1 MKFNLTKTLAF
12 LFFIFFFG
20 EINAQTPFQIQGVV
34 LNSQT
39 KESLSNVNISKK
51 VESSEGSTT
60 NDDGFFQIEIS
71 KLPTTLSFS
80 FVGFEAKILE
90 IENTEM
96 REFIIELQPIASALP
111 EVSVSAKRKVDTVFF
126 EPFSVVD
133 YIFFENKILLLAHR
147 NSIEKY
153 SLIALDEKTNESIA
167 QISLKNY
174 FPKGLLQHCSGEVF
188 LVTEK
193 NVREI
198 VIDSNGIFFP
208 KKIFIG
214 DFYLIDHPCVL
225 ANENFLYFEQYFYQ
239 GQALRYNAFA
249 RELNAQQ
256 KSGEAPIPTDSLEK
270 YEFPL
275 IQNEN
280 EIFRLIEE
288 LGLRKPW
295 SGDLWEANLD
305 EKILALQESDYFL
318 KGIMKIFYPKL
329 NAPIFQKGKD
339 LVVFNHFESELQFFS
354 EKGDSLRSVPIAYHK
369 TRKWKKQILF
379 DNIQGRAFTTFNT
392 RWGEKVQEID
402 LEKGTLKTAD
412 QIDFAYIEKPKV
424 RNGYLY
430 FLYKNAWAGE
440 RKLILHRMKLD

>member
-1 MKFNLTKTLAF
+1 MNFNKTKLLIL

-20 EINAQTPFQIQGVV
+20 RMQAQMPFQIQGVV

-39 KESLSNVNISKK
+39 KEPLSNVNISN
-51 VESSEGSTT
+51 ENSQGNTT
-60 NDDGFFQIEIS
+60 NREGFFQLEIS
-71 KLPTTLSFS
+71 SLPTILSFS
-80 FVGFEAKILE
+80 FIGFESEILE
-90 IENTEM
+90 IKNAET
-96 REFIIELQPIASALP
+96 REYIIELQPTASALP

-126 EPFSVVD
+126 EPYSVVD
-133 YIFFENKILLLAHR
+133 YVFFENKILLLAHR
-147 NSIEKY
+147 NSIEKF
-153 SLIALDEKTNESIA
+153 SLIALDEETNEPIA

-174 FPKGLLQHCSGEVF
+174 FPKGLLQHCTGEVF

-198 VIDSNGIFFP
+198 AIDSTSISFP

-239 GQALRYNAFA
+239 GQALQYNAFVKQ
-249 RELNAQQ
+249 LNAQQ
-256 KSGEAPIPTDSLEK
+256 KNGEAPIPTDSLEK

-288 LGLRKPW
+288 LGLRQPW

-305 EKILALQESDYFL
+305 EKILALKESDYFL
-318 KGIMKIFYPKL
+318 KGIMKVFYPKL

-339 LVVFNHFESELQFFS
+339 LIVFNHLESELQFFS
-354 EKGDSLRSVPIAYHK
+354 EKGDSLRSISIDYHK

-379 DNIQGRAFTTFNT
+379 DNIQSRAFTTFNT
-392 RWGEKVQEID
+392 RWGEKIQEID
-402 LEKGTLKTAD
+402 LEKGTLGTALP
-412 QIDFAYIEKPKV
+412 IDFAYIEKPKV

>member
-1 MKFNLTKTLAF
+1 MNFKIIILT
-12 LFFIFFFG
+12 LFFFLCVFG
-20 EINAQTPFQIQGVV
+20 KIHAQAPFQIQGVV
-34 LNSQT
+34 INAQT
-39 KESLSNVNISKK
+39 KEPLSNVNVSKK
-51 VESSEGSTT
+51 ISDGSTT

-71 KLPTTLSFS
+71 DLPTTLNFS
-80 FVGFEAKILE
+80 FVGFETEVLE
-90 IENTEM
+90 IENIET
-96 REFIIELQPIASALP
+96 REFIIELQPTASTLP
-111 EVSVSAKRKVDTVFF
+111 EISISAKRKVDTVFF

-133 YIFFENKILLLAHR
+133 YVFFENKILLLAHR

-153 SLIALDEKTNESIA
+153 SLIALDEKTNKLIA
-167 QISLKNY
+167 QVSLKNY
-174 FPKGLLQHCSGEVF
+174 FPKGLLQHCTSEVF

-198 VIDSNGIFFP
+198 VIDSTGISFP

-225 ANENFLYFEQYFYQ
+225 ANENFLYFERYFYQ
-239 GQALRYNAFA
+239 GQALQYNAFA
-249 RELNAQQ
+249 KQLNAQQ

-305 EKILALQESDYFL
+305 EKILDLKESDYSL
-318 KGIMKIFYPKL
+318 RGIMKVFYPKL
-329 NAPIFQKGKD
+329 NAPIFQKGKN
-339 LVVFNHFESELQFFS
+339 LILFNHFESELQFFS
-354 EKGDSLRSVPIAYHK
+354 EKGDSLRSIPIGYHK

-379 DNIQGRAFTTFNT
+379 DNIQDRAFTTFNT
-392 RWGEKVQEID
+392 RWGEKVQEIN
-402 LEKGTLKTAD
+402 LEKGTLGTALP
-412 QIDFAYIEKPKV
+412 IDFAYIEKPKV

>member
-1 MKFNLTKTLAF
+1 MNLKITKIFLLLFSLF
-12 LFFIFFFG
+12 LF
-20 EINAQTPFQIQGVV
+20 EKMHAQTPLQIQGVV

-39 KESLSNVNISKK
+39 KESLSNVNVSQKK
-51 VESSEGSTT
+51 GKGSGTTT
-60 NDDGFFQIEIS
+60 NGDGFFQMEIS
-71 KLPTTLSFS
+71 DLPTTLSFS
-80 FVGFEAKILE
+80 FVGFETRILK
-90 IENTEM
+90 IENVET
-96 REFIIELQPIASALP
+96 REFIIELRPTASALP

-126 EPFSVVD
+126 EPYSIVD

-153 SLIALDEKTNESIA
+153 SLIALDEKTNKPIA

-174 FPKGLLQHCSGEVF
+174 FPKGLLQHCTGEVF

-193 NVREI
+193 NVRTI
-198 VIDSNGIFFP
+198 AIDSTGIFFP

-225 ANENFLYFEQYFYQ
+225 ANENFLYFERHFYQ
-239 GQALRYNAFA
+239 GQALRYNAFV

-256 KSGEAPIPTDSLEK
+256 KRGEAPIPTDSLEK

-275 IQNEN
+275 IQNEK

-288 LGLRKPW
+288 LGLRRPW

-305 EKILALQESDYFL
+305 EKILALKESDYFL
-318 KGIMKIFYPKL
+318 KGIMKVFYPKL
-329 NAPIFQKGKD
+329 NTPIFQKGKE

-354 EKGDSLRSVPIAYHK
+354 EKGDSLRSIPIDYHK
-369 TRKWKKQILF
+369 SRKWKKQILF
-379 DNIQGRAFTTFNT
+379 DNIQNRAFTTFNT
-392 RWGEKVQEID
+392 RWGEKVQEVD
-402 LEKGTLKTAD
+402 LEKGTLGAALP
-412 QIDFAYIEKPKV
+412 IDFAYIEKPKV